1 MRPRR
6 SLTRSAGALS
16 YYLRYTASTP
26 CGGFIRRYN
35 TGNTI
40 FVCIFIVTYLRR
52 IIRLYDDMTTKQET
66 HIYHTDTPL
75 GRAHSHAVPSAQ
87 LSGGEQADPQAGH
100 SSESDTSGQS
110 TSANMLAR
118 YGRNITAQAIY
129 HQLDPLVGRKR
140 EIERMVQ
147 ILGRRKKN
155 NPIIL
160 GEPGVGKTSLV
171 EGLAQFI
178 ESEAAPS
185 SLKDKIIWE
194 LNLTALVAGTKYR
207 GELEERI
214 LTLIKELLLHP
225 QYIIFIDEI
234 HMLMGAGSS
243 SSTSGIADILKP
255 ALASGRIQCIGAT
268 TLREYRQHIETDT
281 ALARRFQPI
290 TLEPNSREETLEIL
304 QQIRTKYES
313 YHHVHYTNSALEA
326 MVELSDRYLPDRLLP
341 DKAIDLMD
349 EAGSK
354 HGRRT
359 QGAQSDEDAL
369 RQHNRRLEEVVRAK
383 LSAIKAGNFAEST
396 RLREEE
402 RRIQSTIAT
411 LLESMQTIST
421 EDYPHI
427 TGEDIAQ
434 LVASMTGIPLER
446 IDTEGKTSLA
456 QLGQTLSRRI
466 IGQETAI
473 EAVCRAIQRSRLGLN
488 GAHRPM
494 GCFLFLGP
502 SGVGKTLLARHLA
515 EEVFGSVQALIRV
528 DMSEYMERHTATRLT
543 GAPPSYVGYEDGGQ
557 LTERIRRRPYSVV
570 LFDEIE
576 KAHPEVHNLLLQV
589 LDEGRLTDSTGRT
602 VDFSHSIIILT
613 SNVGSRD
620 AEERGRGLGY
630 VAHERS
636 TNLKQELVDKAL
648 KRTFRP
654 EFINRLDAL
663 VHFTPLEPANLER
676 IARIELGEV
685 INRAKAQGYHV
696 AVSEEA
702 IQHLAQQAY
711 SSTYGA
717 RALKRMLRQHVEDAL
732 VERIL
737 SGELSEGI
745 QLSINLDPKAEA
757 LTYHLSP
764 LPEPIT
770 HS

>member
-1 MRPRR
+1 M
-6 SLTRSAGALS
+6 
-16 YYLRYTASTP
+16 
-26 CGGFIRRYN
+26 N
-35 TGNTI
+35 
-40 FVCIFIVTYLRR
+40 
-52 IIRLYDDMTTKQET
+52 TKQET
-66 HIYHTDTPL
+66 YTDHLDTTLAHTSASPT
-75 GRAHSHAVPSAQ
+75 PSAQ
-87 LSGGEQADPQAGH
+87 LGDSGQDDTQAGY
-100 SSESDTSGQS
+100 SADQETTRQAANTS
-110 TSANMLAR
+110 MLAR
-118 YGRNITAQAIY
+118 YGRNVTAQAIY
-129 HQLDPLVGRKR
+129 HQLDPLVGRKA

-155 NPIIL
+155 NPIII

-178 ESEAAPS
+178 ESEVAPA
-185 SLKDKIIWE
+185 SLKDKVIWE

-214 LTLIKELLLHP
+214 IALLKELLQHP
-225 QYIIFIDEI
+225 HYIIFIDEI
-234 HMLMGAGSS
+234 HMLMGAGNSS
-243 SSTSGIADILKP
+243 SASGIADILKP

-268 TLREYRQHIETDT
+268 TLKEYRQHIEKDT

-304 QQIRTKYES
+304 QQIRNRYELF
-313 YHHVHYTNSALEA
+313 HHVRYTDSALEA

-349 EAGSK
+349 EVGSK
-354 HGRRT
+354 LGKRTHGT
-359 QGAQSDEDAL
+359 QRDEEDL
-369 RQHNRRLEEVVRAK
+369 RQYNRKLEEVVRAK
-383 LSAIKAGNFAEST
+383 LSAIKAGNFADST

-411 LLESMQTIST
+411 LLESMQTVST
-421 EDYPHI
+421 EDYTSI
-427 TGEDIAQ
+427 AREDIAQ

-446 IDTEGKTSLA
+446 LDSEGKTSLA
-456 QLGQTLSRRI
+456 RLRQTLSGRI

-473 EAVCRAIQRSRLGLN
+473 EAVCKAIQRSRLGL
-488 GAHRPM
+488 GAAHRPM

-502 SGVGKTLLARHLA
+502 SGVGKTLLARYLA
-515 EEVFGSVQALIRV
+515 EEVFGSSQALIRV

-589 LDEGRLTDSTGRT
+589 MDEGRLTDSTGRT

-613 SNVGSRD
+613 SNVGSRE

-630 VAHERS
+630 VAHEGS
-636 TNLKQELVDKAL
+636 TTLRQDLVDKAL
-648 KRTFRP
+648 KRAFRP

-663 VHFTPLEPANLER
+663 VHFSPLQPDSLER
-676 IARIELGEV
+676 IARIELDEV
-685 INRAKAQGYHV
+685 LTRAKAQGYHV
-696 AVSEEA
+696 AVSEQA
-702 IQHLAQQAY
+702 IQHLAQHAY

-717 RALKRMLRQHVEDAL
+717 RALKRMIRQQVEDPL

-737 SGELSEGI
+737 SGELSPEL
-745 QLSINLDPKAEA
+745 QLCIALDPTAEA
-757 LTYHLSP
+757 LSYHLSP
-764 LPEPIT
+764 LPQTTP